1 MDALTAAQD
10 RYNDSLREGAETV
23 ADLFTAVIDGSKSAL
38 EALADLLAQMA
49 QVQIQK
55 AFLGLAEGGGFIGS
69 AFAALGNA
77 LTVPVGAAL
86 TVPVGTNAQGTDHW
100 RGGLTWVGEEGP
112 EIVNLPRGAQVF
124 DAATSRRMAEGDR
137 GGGGVSIT
145 NHYTIDARGADAGV
159 EAKIARAIA
168 AQNRMLPD
176 IIRKTLRDPRR
187 R

>member
-23 ADLFTAVIDGSKSAL
+23 ADLFTSVINGSKSAL

-55 AFLGLAEGGGFIGS
+55 AVLGLAESSGFLGS
-69 AFAALGNA
+69 AFAALGSALSVPSANG
-77 LTVPVGAAL
+77 LTVPVGS
-86 TVPVGTNAQGTDHW
+86 NAQGTDHW

-124 DAATSRRMAEGDR
+124 DAATSRRMADSEGR
-137 GGGGVSIT
+137 GGGVSIT
-145 NHYTIDARGADAGV
+145 NHYTIDARGAEAGV

-176 IIRKTLRDPRR
+176 LIRKTLRDPRKR
-187 R
+187 